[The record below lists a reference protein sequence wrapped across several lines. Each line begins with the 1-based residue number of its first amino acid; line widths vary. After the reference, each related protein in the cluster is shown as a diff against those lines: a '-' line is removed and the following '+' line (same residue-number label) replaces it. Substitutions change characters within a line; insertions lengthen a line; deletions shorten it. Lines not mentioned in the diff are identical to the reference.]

1 MLVNPHST
9 QIKLIDFGLARRYK
23 KGDSLKVLFGTPEFM
38 APEVINYDQVT
49 TATDMWSIGVIT
61 YVLLSGLSP
70 FAGDNDSETLTNVTS
85 GEWDFDDPVFEDIS
99 DEAKDFITELL
110 VMKAR
115 DRATVKDCL
124 DHPWFM
130 VSKTLSNPSLNFPH
144 PIFGCH
150 DITPRNSIIR
160 GVTHNLLMS
169 VNNCQYLI
177 FHYLKMRV
185 LITL

>member
-38 APEVINYDQVT
+38 APEVINYEQVT

-85 GEWDFDDPVFEDIS
+85 GDWDFDDPVFEDIS

-110 VMKAR
+110 IKRER
-115 DRATVKDCL
+115 DRGTVKDCL
-124 DHPWFM
+124 EHPWFM
-130 VSKTLSNPSLNFPH
+130 V
-144 PIFGCH
+144 
-150 DITPRNSIIR
+150 
-160 GVTHNLLMS
+160 
-169 VNNCQYLI
+169 
-177 FHYLKMRV
+177 RV
-185 LITL
+185 FL